1 MDSRSERL
9 KLGGR
14 DDSHQVGTNWLRDV
28 GNVPQPDRCSC
39 GGNSPTDSRRNAH
52 RVGIRPTRPNRAD
65 VTLNGWESVQLARP
79 LPPEYALPASRWSSD
94 HSLVQYAQ
102 QFRCGGR
109 NQGLAITGHRSIGC
123 SHNPATEENQM
134 PEINAGDTAWMLVAT
149 ALVMLMTPGLA
160 FFYGGLVRRKNV
172 LSTIMHSLFIL
183 ALVSV
188 TWVLWGYSLAFG
200 PDTGLGIIGG
210 LDWVGLEGVT
220 ADPSPIY
227 APTVPHYAFMA
238 FQMMFAIITPA
249 LITGAFAERKRFK
262 AFVLFS
268 VAWATLV
275 YAPIAHW
282 VWSPNGWLYS
292 LGVLD
297 FAGGTV
303 VHLSSGIAALVA
315 ALMVGRRIGVIRE
328 TEPHDV
334 TMTVLGAGLLWF
346 GWFGFNA
353 GSALAANGVAALAL
367 VTTNTAAAMAALTW
381 VTISWLH
388 KGTPS
393 VLGAALGAVAG
404 LVAIT
409 PAAGYVSPAA
419 AILIG
424 GGVAVVCYGA
434 AQLRIRS
441 RVDDALDVFAVH
453 GVGGAFGALATG
465 VFASV
470 AVNAAG
476 RDGALA
482 GNLAQVA
489 VQALAVVAVAA
500 YSALATAV
508 ILLVIN
514 AVVRIRVPSE
524 AEEAGLDMAQHGEIA
539 YQL

>member
-1 MDSRSERL
+1 MTPPHIDS
-9 KLGGR
+9 
-14 DDSHQVGTNWLRDV
+14 
-28 GNVPQPDRCSC
+28 
-39 GGNSPTDSRRNAH
+39 
-52 RVGIRPTRPNRAD
+52 
-65 VTLNGWESVQLARP
+65 
-79 LPPEYALPASRWSSD
+79 
-94 HSLVQYAQ
+94 
-102 QFRCGGR
+102 
-109 NQGLAITGHRSIGC
+109 
-123 SHNPATEENQM
+123 
-134 PEINAGDTAWMLVAT
+134 GDTAWLLIST

-172 LSTIMHSLFIL
+172 LSTIMHSIFIL

-200 PDTGLGIIGG
+200 PDTGLGLIGG
-210 LDWVGLEGVT
+210 LQWVGLQGVT
-220 ADPSPIY
+220 GAPSDVY
-227 APTVPHYAFMA
+227 ATTTPHLAFMA

-262 AFVLFS
+262 AFVIFS

-282 VWSPNGWLYS
+282 VWSPNGWLAH

-303 VHLSSGIAALVA
+303 VHLSSGVSALVA
-315 ALMVGRRIGVIRE
+315 ALIVGRRMGLVE
-328 TEPHDV
+328 KTTEPHDV
-334 TMTVLGAGLLWF
+334 TMTVLGAALLWF

-353 GSALAANGVAALAL
+353 GSALAANGVAAVAF

-393 VLGAALGAVAG
+393 VLGAAIGAVAG

-409 PAAGYVSPAA
+409 PAAGFVTPAA
-419 AILIG
+419 SVLIG
-424 GGVAVVCYGA
+424 FGVAVVCYGA
-434 AQLRIRS
+434 SQLRLRS
-441 RVDDALDVFAVH
+441 RIDDALDVFAVH

-465 VFASV
+465 VFATV

-476 RDGALA
+476 RDGLFA
-482 GNLAQVA
+482 GAPGQVL
-489 VQALAVVAVAA
+489 VQLLAVGAVAA
-500 YSALATAV
+500 YAAVATTV
-508 ILLVIN
+508 ILFLINLVIP
-514 AVVRIRVPSE
+514 VRVPSD
-524 AEEAGLDMAQHGEIA
+524 AEEAGLDLAQHGEVA